1 MEVSALRYSGGIGLH
16 ARSPLLRLQSDERLV
31 TLIRR
36 GSTAA
41 FEVLVSRY
49 HSRLLAFCRHLL
61 GSREDAEDVLQE
73 VFSAA
78 FNAILD
84 DDRPINVRP
93 WLYRIARNRSL
104 NHLRRIQAVGVDS
117 MDIHLSDHGTT
128 TADKVHDREEFRLLV
143 GDIQGLPETQR
154 TALVLREMDALSYEQ
169 IAEAMETTV
178 PSVKSLLVRA
188 RVSLAEAAEARLLTC
203 EQVRIELAEVAE
215 GLQRRPGSLVR
226 RHLRS
231 CERCETFKGQL
242 NETSKALTAVLPVG
256 GFVLLRKLAILH
268 IGHSA
273 GAGAGA
279 GSSGASAGGTAAAV
293 GGTAAAGAG
302 AVMGTSTTGFLSAS
316 VGAIATKAAAGLAAA
331 ALVTAGAV
339 EVEQPARPHAHHHAA
354 PITHVGSA
362 PNPPAAVTITA
373 HSEAPSGGAV
383 PSAVVHHTVVEHLH
397 KPAAAKAAATT
408 KHKPLVDGKH
418 GKQATTKAQTTPTVP
433 PGRTQTQ
440 TDSTVLAGSTT
451 TPATTTTGTT
461 GTTTCPTM
469 SSNTT
474 PAPATTT
481 QSADTSTTG
490 ATTDST
496 STTTTSPATTTP
508 GSSAD
513 PSPDSSCAGDST
525 GSGTTTPTTTATA
538 PTTTA
543 TAPTTTATA
552 PTTTATAP
560 TTTATAP
567 TTTSAP
573 TSTTT
578 TTSTSTESTT
588 GSGSNAG
595 SASAAGS
602 AFGAGASALAV
613 HAKRHHVISLRRD
626 RRRPVHR
633 S

>member
-31 TLIRR
+31 TLLRR
-36 GSTAA
+36 GNTAA

-73 VFSAA
+73 VLSAA

-117 MDIHLSDHGTT
+117 MDIHLSEHGAT
-128 TADKVHDREEFRLLV
+128 TADKVHEREEFRMLV

-215 GLQRRPGSLVR
+215 GLQRRPGALVR
-226 RHLRS
+226 RHLRA
-231 CERCETFKGQL
+231 CDRCSTFKGQL
-242 NETSKALTAVLPVG
+242 NETSKALTAVLPIG

-279 GSSGASAGGTAAAV
+279 GSSASGASAAGQAAAV
-293 GGTAAAGAG
+293 GGTAAAGAT
-302 AVMGTSTTGFLSAS
+302 AVMGTTTTGFLSAS

-339 EVEQPARPHAHHHAA
+339 EVEQPARPRHHHTPVVTTPTTASV
-354 PITHVGSA
+354 PSPQTV
-362 PNPPAAVTITA
+362 AAVVTHTPAVHTRIDTPVAPA
-373 HSEAPSGGAV
+373 H
-383 PSAVVHHTVVEHLH
+383 H
-397 KPAAAKAAATT
+397 KPAVKKTAASTTHKQAAKTTAKKTTTTAT
-408 KHKPLVDGKH
+408 KDAKPKTT
-418 GKQATTKAQTTPTVP
+418 ATVLA
-433 PGRTQTQ
+433 GRTQTQ

-451 TPATTTTGTT
+451 PATTTTTAATGTTTCPATGTTTTTPTTTTTSSQSADTGTSSTTPTTTSTTADPGTTTTSTPTTTSADTTGSSCAGDSSGTT
-461 GTTTCPTM
+461 GTTT
-469 SSNTT
+469 
-474 PAPATTT
+474 
-481 QSADTSTTG
+481 
-490 ATTDST
+490 
-496 STTTTSPATTTP
+496 TTTTS
-508 GSSAD
+508 SS
-513 PSPDSSCAGDST
+513 SGTDSS
-525 GSGTTTPTTTATA
+525 SGTA
-538 PTTTA
+538 
-543 TAPTTTATA
+543 
-552 PTTTATAP
+552 
-560 TTTATAP
+560 
-567 TTTSAP
+567 S
-573 TSTTT
+573 
-578 TTSTSTESTT
+578 
-588 GSGSNAG
+588 AG
-595 SASAAGS
+595 SALTAPSG
-602 AFGAGASALAV
+602 GAT
-613 HAKRHHVISLRRD
+613 
-626 RRRPVHR
+626 P
-633 S
+633 